1 MSKFKIA
8 YVDESREE
16 IEKFQRFCYPNFN
29 VVPIYPK
36 SSKNETC
43 QEIIE
48 NNVDA
53 VVSDFEFSEQMSDI
67 KYDGTDLITLI
78 LSKREGFPVFILTSF
93 EDEAMRKG
101 DDVNIIYE
109 KGEKYVTDETG
120 NISRNESLLE
130 RIKLQIEKYKRK
142 LELDEKR
149 ILELIAESKKR
160 KLNAAEIDELADLDS
175 KVEKALDKES
185 SIPNILRESK
195 EALDLSELLKKV
207 DELGKKLDDKSSKK

>member
-1 MSKFKIA
+1 MPKFKIA
-8 YVDESREE
+8 YVDESKEE
-16 IEKFQRFCYPNFN
+16 IRKFQRFAYSTFE
-29 VVPIYPK
+29 VVPVYPRP
-36 SSKNETC
+36 SIEETC
-43 QEIIE
+43 AEILE
-48 NNVDA
+48 SNVDA
-53 VVSDFEFSEQMSDI
+53 IVSDFQFHEEVSDI

-78 LSKREGFPVFILTSF
+78 LSKRDGFPVFILTSF
-93 EDEAMRKG
+93 EDDAMRKG

-109 KGEKYVTDETG
+109 KGEKYITDQAG

-130 RIKLQIEKYKRK
+130 RIKLQIEKYQRK
-142 LELDEKR
+142 LEVNENR

-160 KLNAAEIDELADLDS
+160 NLSALELDELAELDS

-207 DELGKKLDDKSSKK
+207 DELGKKLSEKNKI

>member
-16 IEKFQRFCYPNFN
+16 IEKFQRFCFPNFD

-36 SSKNETC
+36 PSKEKTC
-43 QEIIE
+43 EEILE
-48 NNVDA
+48 SYVDA

-67 KYDGTDLITLI
+67 KYDGTDLINLI
-78 LSKREGFPVFILTSF
+78 LTKRDDFPVFILTSF

-109 KGEKYVTDETG
+109 KGEKYTTDEAG

-142 LELDEKR
+142 LEANEKR

-160 KLNAAEIDELADLDS
+160 KLNAAEIDELSDLDS
-175 KVEKALDKES
+175 KVERALDKES

-207 DELGKKLDDKSSKK
+207 DELGKKLEEKNKK